1 VSLNEPSRGDSP
13 IPGDIVAGTTVA
25 PEDRE
30 FTIDGGRGVYV
41 TDTRGTEYLDY
52 KLGSGPMI
60 VGHAHPEVVAAVQS
74 RVEEGTTFYAP
85 NQLAHD
91 FAERIVD
98 AVPCAESLKFVS
110 TGTEATYLAMR
121 LMRAHTGRD
130 KILTFEG
137 SYHGWHDH
145 ALVGSQRGGD
155 RIAGPETTV
164 DTAGAA
170 PGARDGIVKAP
181 FNDLARTAEVVE
193 DHADDL
199 AGVFTEPMMRSVTP
213 ADGFLAGLRE
223 LCDEFG
229 LVLGFDEVVT
239 GFRLAWGGAQEH
251 YGVEP
256 DLATYGKI
264 IGGGTPV
271 GAVAG
276 RRSILEAMHP
286 DVPHPEGGV
295 ETGGTL
301 NGNPLGMAAGMA
313 TLDILDREDVY
324 DDLYAYGDRLQRL
337 FADVLDDS
345 PFPGMAIGE
354 GPVVDYAITDADA
367 LTDWET
373 ALACDGETK
382 TAIDRALF
390 DQGILKST
398 GGKMYLSTEHG
409 DEEFE
414 RTAEAFE
421 TAVERAAEN
430 RSG

>member
-1 VSLNEPSRGDSP
+1 MAPEEASRGDSP

-25 PEDRE
+25 PADRE
-30 FTIDGGRGVYV
+30 FTIDGARGVTV
-41 TDTRGTEYLDY
+41 TDTQGTEYLDY

-60 VGHAHPEVVAAVQS
+60 LGHAHPEVVEAVQS

-85 NQLAHD
+85 TQLAYD
-91 FAERIVD
+91 YAERLVD

-121 LMRAHTGRD
+121 LMRAHTGRE
-130 KILTFEG
+130 KILSFEG

-145 ALVGSQRGGD
+145 ALVDSQRGGD
-155 RIAGPETTV
+155 RITGPEKTV
-164 DTAGAA
+164 DTAGAG
-170 PGARDGIVKAP
+170 PGARDGIVTAP
-181 FNDLARTAEVVE
+181 FNDLDRTAEVVAN
-193 DHADDL
+193 HADDL
-199 AGVFTEPMMRSVTP
+199 AGIFTEPMMRSITP
-213 ADGFLAGLRE
+213 ADGFLAGLRD

-271 GAVAG
+271 GAVCGTA
-276 RRSILEAMHP
+276 SILDAMRP
-286 DVPHPEGGV
+286 EIPHQEGGV

-301 NGNPLGMAAGMA
+301 NGNPPGMAAGMA
-313 TLDILDREDVY
+313 TLDVLEREDPY
-324 DDLYAYGDRLQRL
+324 DDLYAYGERLQAL
-337 FADVLDDS
+337 FADVLDES
-345 PFPGMAIGE
+345 PFSGIPVGE
-354 GPVVDYAITDADA
+354 GPVVDYVLTDADA
-367 LTDWET
+367 LDDWET

-382 TAIDRALF
+382 AKIDRALF

-414 RTAEAFE
+414 RTAAAFE
-421 TAVERAAEN
+421 RAVDRVASERS
-430 RSG
+430 R